1 MRDVKSQKKE
11 SLFLSRNWLQYVIYR
26 TNISIWV
33 IENYIKR
40 GVYHYGTKEGAGTD
54 FRGEDF

>member
-1 MRDVKSQKKE
+1 MRDVKYQKKE
-11 SLFLSRNWLQYVIYR
+11 LLYLNKNRLRYALYR